1 MVHNLLYGSLS
12 WGILWMAL
20 LLGSCKDSV
29 EESGFDDAYARVPQS
44 VVMQLNVALFA
55 PTRDVPD
62 CEKVKELR
70 VILLDEKTK
79 NVEFNELMDVE
90 NYSVPEDS
98 RFLYE
103 YKKEGI
109 MTTVGKKILYALANS
124 EELIQDIVTLP
135 GAEMIT
141 ELDSLKLTDGTG
153 NFPFSKHGKVPIA
166 SRKEHIT
173 LSVDN
178 GMEDFI
184 TRVTHVYLTKVT
196 VELAYV
202 PVKFSLSYE
211 NGDNA
216 VPMEVLEWKIDQLA
230 KTSYL
235 VPRMNDSEWDKL
247 VNLAGTTDA
256 QEWVRNYEV
265 PAESGFHGYSHV
277 YEKPIA
283 IKYDDGQ
290 PKADEN
296 TYYLHETKFLGN
308 VKRDDVQKDD
318 AQENNVQ
325 EYYLT
330 LKIRKT
336 EEGADQN
343 PVSVSAKLPN
353 LESLVRGTHVVIKAR
368 IRQWPEPGD
377 NSLDVRVTTWIDDKP
392 VDGGWEEVTP
402 GGI

>member
-1 MVHNLLYGSLS
+1 MRKTMVHNFLYGSLS

-29 EESGFDDAYARVPQS
+29 EEPGFYDAYARVPQS
-44 VVMQLNVALFA
+44 VVMQLNVALSA

-141 ELDSLKLTDGTG
+141 GLDSLKLTNGTG
-153 NFPFSKHGKVPIA
+153 NFPFPKHGKVPIA

-173 LSVDN
+173 LSVDD
-178 GMEDFI
+178 GMEDFV
-184 TRVTHVYLTKVT
+184 TRATHVYLTKVT

-211 NGDNA
+211 NGDYSNE
-216 VPMEVLEWKIDQLA
+216 MEVMEWSIGQMA
-230 KTSYL
+230 KRSYL

-247 VNLAGTTDA
+247 VNLAGTTNARD
-256 QEWVRNYEV
+256 WVRGYEV
-265 PAESGFHGYSHV
+265 PEASGLHTYSHV
-277 YEKPIA
+277 YETPIG
-283 IKYDDGQ
+283 IKYGEGQ
-290 PKADEN
+290 EADKN
-296 TYYLHETKFLGN
+296 TYYLHETKFLDN
-308 VKRDDVQKDD
+308 VKSEDK
-318 AQENNVQ
+318 Q

-330 LKIRKT
+330 LKIRRT
-336 EEGADQN
+336 GADTT
-343 PVSVSAKLPN
+343 SVLLSAKLPN
-353 LESLVRGTHVVIKAR
+353 LESLVRGTHVEIKAKVTR
-368 IRQWPEPGD
+368 WPPPGD
-377 NSLDVRVTTWIDDKP
+377 NSLDVRVRTWIDDPP
-392 VDGGWEEVTP
+392 VDGGWEEVTQ

>member
-1 MVHNLLYGSLS
+1 
-12 WGILWMAL
+12 
-20 LLGSCKDSV
+20 
-29 EESGFDDAYARVPQS
+29 
-44 VVMQLNVALFA
+44 
-55 PTRDVPD
+55 
-62 CEKVKELR
+62 
-70 VILLDEKTK
+70 
-79 NVEFNELMDVE
+79 MDVE

-141 ELDSLKLTDGTG
+141 GLDSLKLTNGTG
-153 NFPFSKHGKVPIA
+153 NFPFPKHGKVPIA

-178 GMEDFI
+178 GMEDFV
-184 TRVTHVYLTKVT
+184 TRATHVYLTKVT

-368 IRQWPEPGD
+368 VRQWPEPGD

>member
-1 MVHNLLYGSLS
+1 M
-12 WGILWMAL
+12 
-20 LLGSCKDSV
+20 
-29 EESGFDDAYARVPQS
+29 
-44 VVMQLNVALFA
+44 
-55 PTRDVPD
+55 
-62 CEKVKELR
+62 
-70 VILLDEKTK
+70 
-79 NVEFNELMDVE
+79 
-90 NYSVPEDS
+90 
-98 RFLYE
+98 
-103 YKKEGI
+103 
-109 MTTVGKKILYALANS
+109 YALANS

-141 ELDSLKLTDGTG
+141 ELDSLKLTNGTG

-184 TRVTHVYLTKVT
+184 TRATHVYLTKVT

>member
-1 MVHNLLYGSLS
+1 MVHNFLYGSLS

-29 EESGFDDAYARVPQS
+29 EEPGFDDAYARVPQS
-44 VVMQLNVALFA
+44 VVMQLNVALSA

-109 MTTVGKKILYALANS
+109 MTTVGNKILYALANS

-141 ELDSLKLTDGTG
+141 GLDSLKLTNGTG
-153 NFPFSKHGKVPIA
+153 NFPFPKHGKVPIA

-173 LSVDN
+173 LSVDD
-178 GMEDFI
+178 GMEDFV
-184 TRVTHVYLTKVT
+184 TRATHVYLTKVT

-211 NGDNA
+211 NGDYSNE
-216 VPMEVLEWKIDQLA
+216 MEVMEWSIGQMA
-230 KTSYL
+230 KRSYL

-247 VNLAGTTDA
+247 VNLAGTTNARD
-256 QEWVRNYEV
+256 WVRGYEV
-265 PAESGFHGYSHV
+265 PEASGLHTYSHV
-277 YEKPIA
+277 YETPIG
-283 IKYDDGQ
+283 IKYGEGQ
-290 PKADEN
+290 EADKN
-296 TYYLHETKFLGN
+296 TYYLHETKFLDN
-308 VKRDDVQKDD
+308 VKSEDK
-318 AQENNVQ
+318 Q

-330 LKIRKT
+330 LKIRRT
-336 EEGADQN
+336 GADTT
-343 PVSVSAKLPN
+343 SVLLSAKLPN
-353 LESLVRGTHVVIKAR
+353 LESLVRGTHVEIKAKVTR
-368 IRQWPEPGD
+368 WPPPGD
-377 NSLDVRVTTWIDDKP
+377 NSLDVRVRTWIDDPP
-392 VDGGWEEVTP
+392 VDGGWEEVTQ

>member
-1 MVHNLLYGSLS
+1 MVHNFLYGSLS

-29 EESGFDDAYARVPQS
+29 EEPGFDDAYARVPQS
-44 VVMQLNVALFA
+44 VVMQLNVALSA

-141 ELDSLKLTDGTG
+141 GLDSLKLTNGTG
-153 NFPFSKHGKVPIA
+153 NFPFPKHGKVPIA

-173 LSVDN
+173 LSVDD
-178 GMEDFI
+178 GMEDFV
-184 TRVTHVYLTKVT
+184 TRATHVYLTKVT

-211 NGDNA
+211 NGDYSNE
-216 VPMEVLEWKIDQLA
+216 MEVMEWSIGQMA
-230 KTSYL
+230 KRSYL

-247 VNLAGTTDA
+247 VNLAGTTNARD
-256 QEWVRNYEV
+256 WVRGYEV
-265 PAESGFHGYSHV
+265 PEASGLHTYSHV
-277 YEKPIA
+277 YETPIG
-283 IKYDDGQ
+283 IKYGEGQ
-290 PKADEN
+290 EADKN
-296 TYYLHETKFLGN
+296 TYYLHETKFLDN
-308 VKRDDVQKDD
+308 VKSEDK
-318 AQENNVQ
+318 Q

-330 LKIRKT
+330 LKIRRT
-336 EEGADQN
+336 GADTT
-343 PVSVSAKLPN
+343 SVLLSAKLPN
-353 LESLVRGTHVVIKAR
+353 LESLVRGTHVEIKAK
-368 IRQWPEPGD
+368 
-377 NSLDVRVTTWIDDKP
+377 VT
-392 VDGGWEEVTP
+392 
-402 GGI
+402 

>member
-1 MVHNLLYGSLS
+1 MRKTMVHNFLYGSLS

-29 EESGFDDAYARVPQS
+29 EEPGFDDAYARVPQS
-44 VVMQLNVALFA
+44 VVMQLNVALSA

-79 NVEFNELMDVE
+79 NVELNELMDVE

-124 EELIQDIVTLP
+124 GELIQDIVTLP

-141 ELDSLKLTDGTG
+141 GLDSLKLTNGTG
-153 NFPFSKHGKVPIA
+153 NFPFPKHGKVPIA

-178 GMEDFI
+178 GMEDFV
-184 TRVTHVYLTKVT
+184 TRATHVYLTKVT

-235 VPRMNDSEWDKL
+235 VPRMNDSEW
-247 VNLAGTTDA
+247 
-256 QEWVRNYEV
+256 
-265 PAESGFHGYSHV
+265 H
-277 YEKPIA
+277 
-283 IKYDDGQ
+283 
-290 PKADEN
+290 
-296 TYYLHETKFLGN
+296 
-308 VKRDDVQKDD
+308 
-318 AQENNVQ
+318 
-325 EYYLT
+325 
-330 LKIRKT
+330 
-336 EEGADQN
+336 
-343 PVSVSAKLPN
+343 
-353 LESLVRGTHVVIKAR
+353 
-368 IRQWPEPGD
+368 
-377 NSLDVRVTTWIDDKP
+377 
-392 VDGGWEEVTP
+392 
-402 GGI
+402 

>member
-1 MVHNLLYGSLS
+1 MRKTMVHNFLYGSLS

-29 EESGFDDAYARVPQS
+29 EEPGFDDAYARVPQS
-44 VVMQLNVALFA
+44 VVMQLNVALSA

-103 YKKEGI
+103 YMKEGI

-141 ELDSLKLTDGTG
+141 GLDSLKLTNGTG
-153 NFPFSKHGKVPIA
+153 NFPFPKHGKVPIA

-173 LSVDN
+173 LSVDD
-178 GMEDFI
+178 GMEDFV
-184 TRVTHVYLTKVT
+184 TRATHVYLTKVT

-211 NGDNA
+211 NGDYSNE
-216 VPMEVLEWKIDQLA
+216 MEVMEWSIGQMA
-230 KTSYL
+230 KRSYL

-247 VNLAGTTDA
+247 VNLAGTTNARD
-256 QEWVRNYEV
+256 WVRGYEV
-265 PAESGFHGYSHV
+265 PEASGLHTYSHV
-277 YEKPIA
+277 YETPIG
-283 IKYDDGQ
+283 IKYGEGQ
-290 PKADEN
+290 EADKN
-296 TYYLHETKFLGN
+296 TYYLHETKFLDN
-308 VKRDDVQKDD
+308 VKSEDK
-318 AQENNVQ
+318 Q

-330 LKIRKT
+330 LKIRRT
-336 EEGADQN
+336 GADTT
-343 PVSVSAKLPN
+343 SVLLSAKLPN
-353 LESLVRGTHVVIKAR
+353 LESLVRGTHVEIKAKVTR
-368 IRQWPEPGD
+368 WPPPGD
-377 NSLDVRVTTWIDDKP
+377 NSLDVRVRTWIDDPP
-392 VDGGWEEVTP
+392 VDGGWEEVTQ

>member
-1 MVHNLLYGSLS
+1 MVHNFLYGSLS

-29 EESGFDDAYARVPQS
+29 EEPGFDDAYARVPQS
-44 VVMQLNVALFA
+44 VVMQLNVALSA

-103 YKKEGI
+103 YKKEVI
-109 MTTVGKKILYALANS
+109 MTTVGKKILYGLANS

-141 ELDSLKLTDGTG
+141 GLDSLKLTNGTG
-153 NFPFSKHGKVPIA
+153 NFPFPKHGKVPIA

-173 LSVDN
+173 LSVDD
-178 GMEDFI
+178 GMEDFV
-184 TRVTHVYLTKVT
+184 TRATHVYLTKVT

-211 NGDNA
+211 NGDYSNE
-216 VPMEVLEWKIDQLA
+216 MEVMEWSIGQMA
-230 KTSYL
+230 KRSYL

-247 VNLAGTTDA
+247 VNLAGTTNARD
-256 QEWVRNYEV
+256 WVRGYEV
-265 PAESGFHGYSHV
+265 PEASGLHTYSHV
-277 YEKPIA
+277 YETPIG
-283 IKYDDGQ
+283 IKYGEGQ
-290 PKADEN
+290 EADKN
-296 TYYLHETKFLGN
+296 TYYLHETKFLDN
-308 VKRDDVQKDD
+308 VKSEDK
-318 AQENNVQ
+318 Q

-330 LKIRKT
+330 LKIRRT
-336 EEGADQN
+336 GADTT
-343 PVSVSAKLPN
+343 SVLLSAKLPN
-353 LESLVRGTHVVIKAR
+353 LESLVRGTHVEIKAKVTR
-368 IRQWPEPGD
+368 WPPPGD
-377 NSLDVRVTTWIDDKP
+377 NSLDVRVRTWIDDPP
-392 VDGGWEEVTP
+392 VDGGWEEVTQ